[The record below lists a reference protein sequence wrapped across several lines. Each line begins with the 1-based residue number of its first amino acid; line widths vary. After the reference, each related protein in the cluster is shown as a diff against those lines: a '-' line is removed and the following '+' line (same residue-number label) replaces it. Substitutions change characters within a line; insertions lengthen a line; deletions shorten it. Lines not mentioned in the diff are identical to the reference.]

1 MGLLDA
7 LFGRSKV
14 APPKLDGLFAL
25 PGAAITLEVAANL
38 APEGWGAVVFKPA
51 SGAAFANTEQ
61 EFHEVIGELAGT
73 ATRIVTDSY
82 GYRWVLLRSAD
93 LETLV
98 TAAHAV
104 NRSLEDHGF
113 GPQLLCSLFAFRDTT
128 SGRRVFWIYLYK
140 RGSFYP
146 FVPTGPER
154 RDNEREL
161 SLKAIVGSDL
171 PVEED
176 LTRWFALWDI
186 PEPPPAPSEDAA
198 TPG

>member
-14 APPKLDGLFAL
+14 AQPKLDALFAL
-25 PGAAITLEVAANL
+25 PGAAITLQVAANL
-38 APEGWGAVVFKPA
+38 ESEGWGAVVFKPA
-51 SGAAFANTEQ
+51 SGSAFANTEE
-61 EFHEVIGELAGT
+61 EFREVIGELGETKASQ
-73 ATRIVTDSY
+73 ATDDF
-82 GYRWVLLRSAD
+82 GYRWVLLRAAD

-98 TAAHAV
+98 TACHAV

-113 GPQLLCSLFAFRDTT
+113 GPQLLCSLFAFRDTQT
-128 SGRRVFWIYLYK
+128 AQRVFWIYLYK
-140 RGSFYP
+140 RGTFYP

-161 SLKAIVGSDL
+161 SLKAVVGSDL

-176 LTRWFALWDI
+176 YTRWFPLWDI
-186 PEPPPAPSEDAA
+186 PEPPRDGPSS
-198 TPG
+198 